1 MLHSA
6 DFQKP
11 DVLLGFFVGGDGK
24 SVIIFFCRQ
33 QNVEDFMD
41 EDELE
46 LRQKS
51 SVQTK
56 AEYDTFG
63 DTATELARKAAAA
76 DAHAR
81 PSLIPGPVFQDLI
94 APVPDSVGR
103 THISYMCTLQCGM
116 WSQLR
121 LSRKPGLKAQMN
133 VVCNK
138 IKLVGVLFEA

>member
-1 MLHSA
+1 MLNRADSA
-6 DFQKP
+6 QKP
-11 DVLLGFFVGGDGK
+11 YVHPGFFVGEDGK
-24 SVIIFFCRQ
+24 SAMIFFCRQ

-76 DAHAR
+76 DAQAR

-103 THISYMCTLQCGM
+103 THSAAACLLT
-116 WSQLR
+116 S
-121 LSRKPGLKAQMN
+121 N
-133 VVCNK
+133 VT
-138 IKLVGVLFEA
+138 KLLLIHNA